1 MINVNDKG
9 VFMGSDSTSDSSSS
23 GSSSSSE
30 SSVSGESF
38 EPGEQEGQRSRFDL
52 NRHLEI
58 LFQTKFQGNKWG
70 SLV

>member
-30 SSVSGESF
+30 SSISDESF
-38 EPGEQEGQRSRFDL
+38 ESGKQEGQRSRFDL
-52 NRHLEI
+52 NRHHEI
-58 LFQTKFQGNKWG
+58 SFQAKLQDNKWG